1 MLYMCYTIIIQ
12 QIFLIG
18 DVHRLNQ
25 GLETQYYDAFLLYAD
40 EDISFVNEMVQK
52 LETEYKLK
60 V

>member
-1 MLYMCYTIIIQ
+1 M
-12 QIFLIG
+12 FPVG

-25 GLETQYYDAFLLYAD
+25 GLQTQYYDAFLLYAD
-40 EDISFVNEMVQK
+40 EDISFANEMIQK

>member
-1 MLYMCYTIIIQ
+1 L
-12 QIFLIG
+12 FLIG
-18 DVHRLNQ
+18 DVHRLSQ

-52 LETEYKLK
+52 LEAEYTLK